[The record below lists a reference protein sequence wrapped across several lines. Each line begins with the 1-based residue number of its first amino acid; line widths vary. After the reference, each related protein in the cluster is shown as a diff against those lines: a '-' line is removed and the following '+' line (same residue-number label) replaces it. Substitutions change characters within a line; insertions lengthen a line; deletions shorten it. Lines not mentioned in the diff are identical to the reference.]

1 MPKMLLESEIQMI
14 DEMIHSG
21 KNAMK
26 SIEEW
31 SQEELDN
38 LAQSIGWFTSNEKT
52 FTKLAQMGVDESGI
66 GDRNGRPNKRFKIH
80 GVLRDTLRQPTT
92 GIIEEDIEKGLTKY
106 AKPAGIIASLI
117 PMTNLL

>member
-26 SIEEW
+26 LIEDW

-92 GIIEEDIEKGLTKY
+92 GIIEEDIEKGLT
-106 AKPAGIIASLI
+106 
-117 PMTNLL
+117 

>member
-26 SIEEW
+26 SIEDW

-80 GVLRDTLRQPTT
+80 V
-92 GIIEEDIEKGLTKY
+92 Y
-106 AKPAGIIASLI
+106 
-117 PMTNLL
+117 